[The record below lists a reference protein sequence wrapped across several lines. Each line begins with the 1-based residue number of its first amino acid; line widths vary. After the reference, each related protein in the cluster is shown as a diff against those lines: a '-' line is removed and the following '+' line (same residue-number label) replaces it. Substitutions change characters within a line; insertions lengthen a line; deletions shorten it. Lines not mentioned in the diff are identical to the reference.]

1 MENLIAQI
9 GRADGAQIEKLLNAV
24 LRRYGELYPD
34 WEVSTVTVE
43 KTQNRSEQLDLI
55 IALLEKMKT
64 SP

>member
-9 GRADGAQIEKLLNAV
+9 ARADGAQIEKLLNAV
-24 LRRYGELYPD
+24 LRRHGELYPD

-43 KTQNRSEQLDLI
+43 KTQNRSEQLDRI

>member
-24 LRRYGELYPD
+24 LQRYGELYPD

-43 KTQNRSEQLDLI
+43 KTQNRSEQLDRI

>member
-43 KTQNRSEQLDLI
+43 KTQNRSEQLDRI

>member
-9 GRADGAQIEKLLNAV
+9 ARADGAQIEKLLNAV

-43 KTQNRSEQLDLI
+43 KTQNRSEQLDRI